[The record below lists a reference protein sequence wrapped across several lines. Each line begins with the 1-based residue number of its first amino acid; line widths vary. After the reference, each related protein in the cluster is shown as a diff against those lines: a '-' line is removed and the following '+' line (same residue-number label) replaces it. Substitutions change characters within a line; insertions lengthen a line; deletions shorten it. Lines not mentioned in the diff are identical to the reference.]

1 MQALAGDLGLSSIK
15 ELSLEEI
22 FEGPLVEEPL
32 KAELDVEEPGAVKLS
47 TGGIWC
53 LIGYWLFSSEIFDAG
68 HDMIQMTM
76 LPDHVRLLKRFLN
89 DDVDPQAQITGNGGT
104 AEALLVMG
112 LWLDNAKRVLNNDT
126 VASDFM
132 EYHHLLTLI
141 SVFHPSLPARNAA
154 TTLAGLVLHADPD
167 DRGRLK
173 ILEDLLENC
182 IFSALQ
188 ASAVTWL
195 REEIIIAQKT
205 NADNVF
211 ASTEAVEGLQ
221 YLLFPDLSGLR
232 DKDDAALWH
241 FWAQN
246 HPYHLQVANFAR
258 FLFKG
263 PKFKHVVPAGTGAA
277 IETRYVEPLLDAA
290 KWLIAA
296 VLVKDLDAES
306 LKDIDVESL
315 GSEALMQLNVLEMT
329 LSDLDFSGDPA
340 MAQVDTA

>member
-1 MQALAGDLGLSSIK
+1 MSI
-15 ELSLEEI
+15 EEI

-32 KAELDVEEPGAVKLS
+32 KEEFEVEEPASVKLS

-53 LIGYWLFSSEIFDAG
+53 LIGYWLFSSEIFDAD

-76 LPDHVRLLKRFLN
+76 LPDHVKLLKRFLN
-89 DDVDPQAQITGNGGT
+89 DASDPQSQINGNAGT

-112 LWLDNAKRVLNNDT
+112 LWLDNAKRVLSDDT

-141 SVFHPSLPARNAA
+141 SVFHPSLPTRNAA

-167 DRGRLK
+167 DQGRLK

-188 ASAVTWL
+188 ASSVTWL
-195 REEIIIAQKT
+195 REELIIAQKT
-205 NADNVF
+205 KADNVF
-211 ASTEAVEGLQ
+211 TSAHALETLQ
-221 YLLFPDLSGLR
+221 YLLFADMAHLK
-232 DKDDAALWH
+232 DKDAAALWQ

-246 HPYHLQVANFAR
+246 HPYHLQVANFAL

-263 PKFKHVVPAGTGAA
+263 SDYKHLIPEGMGAA
-277 IETRYVEPLLDAA
+277 VEQRYVEPMLEAANVLKMALEKDEVDAQGTGREVIMQLD
-290 KWLIAA
+290 
-296 VLVKDLDAES
+296 VLNLTLKDLS
-306 LKDIDVESL
+306 
-315 GSEALMQLNVLEMT
+315 
-329 LSDLDFSGDPA
+329 FS
-340 MAQVDTA
+340 